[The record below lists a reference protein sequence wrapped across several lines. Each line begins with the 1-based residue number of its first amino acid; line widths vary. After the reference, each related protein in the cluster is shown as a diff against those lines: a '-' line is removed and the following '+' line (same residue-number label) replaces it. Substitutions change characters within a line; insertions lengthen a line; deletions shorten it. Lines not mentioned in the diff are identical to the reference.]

1 MNTFYI
7 TTPIYYPNAR
17 PHVGS
22 AYTTIVCDV
31 LARYKRMCGYDV
43 AFLTGT
49 DEHGEKL
56 ERAAV
61 AAGQSPSQFV
71 AEKRKLFVQLWEKLG
86 IPVSVYPQ
94 GKPDSLRFIY
104 TDHPDHITSV
114 QRLLKLAQK
123 NSPGVIYKGQYQ
135 GRYCVSDERY
145 ISDGSEPADCDI
157 CGRPTELISEENYF
171 FKLSAFQNRLLE
183 LYEKHPEFVQPAY
196 RRNEVKSFV
205 KGGLRDISVSR
216 KRLKWGIPWPDDPE
230 QVFYVW
236 YDALTSYM
244 TGIGYAQ
251 GDQGNEEFQKYW
263 RNRPGESEL
272 VHMIGKDILRFHA
285 VYWPAFIMAAYPDQ
299 PEMLPTTVFAH
310 GWIYYEQDKMSK
322 SKGNV
327 VYPEPIIDALDSF
340 GAPGNDALRY
350 YLLREAPFGQD
361 TSFSYEGLIQ
371 RYNSDLANDLGNLAN
386 RTIAMLNRY
395 FYGKLPSP
403 MVDWA
408 TVAAAIDGDPVAQRR
423 LAEFPFVF
431 DSGTVELVQKSQ
443 ILRYSVEARFKQY
456 EISYV
461 LANTWGSIEEEEPLG
476 LLAATNKYLT
486 DQAPWTLAEHNLE
499 ANRDRIA
506 TILCTAAEALRF
518 VAIVLAPVM
527 PHATRRLWRQLGCE
541 EYLGKIEDQRLDQ
554 LKWGA
559 LRPGTKIGKPEP
571 IFPRL
576 DKPKTL
582 AKLDELAEAD
592 RERDKTVG
600 ALRPAAEGLRA
611 TGREAP
617 LQGAPIRQA
626 PPQGAL
632 LQPDIMRA
640 DHERDKPQP
649 LAPSPQPPARD
660 LERDKPKE
668 AFIPVQTEKKPE
680 AVPSPQPPAPSPQ
693 SPALISIEDF
703 AKVDMRVGEVK
714 AAERVP
720 GASKLLKLMVDIGT
734 EVRQLV
740 AGIAEYYQPEN
751 LIGMKVVVV
760 TNLPP
765 RKVRGVESNGMI
777 VAAVVGEQGRP
788 VLVTFKE
795 DVENGARLR

>member
-1 MNTFYI
+1 MKTFYI

-56 ERAAV
+56 ERAAA

-71 AEKRKLFVQLWEKLG
+71 AEKRELFVKLWKDLG
-86 IPVSVYPQ
+86 IEVSEYPYADLER
-94 GKPDSLRFIY
+94 DSLRFIP
-104 TDHPDHITSV
+104 TTHPDHEKSV
-114 QRLLKLAQK
+114 QRMLKRAQK
-123 NSPGVIYKGQYQ
+123 NSPGVIYKGKYQ
-135 GRYCVSDERY
+135 GRYCVPDERY
-145 ISDGSEPADCDI
+145 ISDGAEPANCDI
-157 CGRPTELISEENYF
+157 CGRPAELISEENYF
-171 FKLSAFQNRLLE
+171 FKLSAFQDRLLE
-183 LYEKHPEFVQPAY
+183 LYEKHPELVQPDY

-205 KGGLRDISVSR
+205 KSGLRDISVSR

-251 GDQGNEEFQKYW
+251 GENGNEEFRKYW
-263 RNRPGESEL
+263 RNKPGESEL

-285 VYWPAFIMAAYPDQ
+285 VYWPAFIMAAYPGQ
-299 PEMLPTTVFAH
+299 PEMLPSTVFAH

-327 VYPEPIIDALDSF
+327 VYPEPIIEALDSF

-350 YLLREAPFGQD
+350 YLLCDATFGQD
-361 TSFSYEGLIQ
+361 MSFSYDALIQ

-386 RTIAMLNRY
+386 RTITMIHRCFDALIPQPPAQPIDKEVDFLKGQFFGLKEYETSWTGQRPQSLIVGTSPQLV
-395 FYGKLPSP
+395 FY
-403 MVDWA
+403 
-408 TVAAAIDGDPVAQRR
+408 RR
-423 LAEFPFVF
+423 AF
-431 DSGTVELVQKSQ
+431 DSYSPSLAVTVTRVLISWMN
-443 ILRYSVEARFKQY
+443 QY
-456 EISYV
+456 
-461 LANTWGSIEEEEPLG
+461 LAKREPWKLSES
-476 LLAATNKYLT
+476 ATDEDL
-486 DQAPWTLAEHNLE
+486 
-499 ANRDRIA
+499 
-506 TILCTAAEALRF
+506 EALRLALYTVTELLRA
-518 VAIVLAPVM
+518 VAVLVYPIIPAS
-527 PHATRRLWRQLGCE
+527 AERLWKQLGCE
-541 EYLGKIEDQRLDQ
+541 GELKDQRIDQ
-554 LKWGA
+554 LKWGD
-559 LRPGTKIGKPEP
+559 LKPGTKVGKPEP

-576 DKPKTL
+576 DKAKTL
-582 AKLDELAEAD
+582 ARLDEFAEADREREKPAVGALGQAPLHEAPLRAELAEAD
-592 RERDKTVG
+592 RERDK
-600 ALRPAAEGLRA
+600 
-611 TGREAP
+611 
-617 LQGAPIRQA
+617 
-626 PPQGAL
+626 
-632 LQPDIMRA
+632 
-640 DHERDKPQP
+640 P
-649 LAPSPQPPARD
+649 LAPSPQSPVRN
-660 LERDKPKE
+660 KSKE

-680 AVPSPQPPAPSPQ
+680 AAPTTGAEQRIPSPQPQAPSPQPPGV
-693 SPALISIEDF
+693 ISIEDF

-720 GASKLLKLMVDIGT
+720 GAAKLLKLMVDIGT

-765 RKVRGVESNGMI
+765 RKLRGVESNGMI
-777 VAAVVGEQGRP
+777 VAATVGEQGRP

-795 DVENGARLR
+795 DVANGARLK

>member
-1 MNTFYI
+1 MSTFYI

-56 ERAAV
+56 ERAAA
-61 AAGQSPSQFV
+61 AAGQSPRQFV
-71 AEKRKLFVQLWEKLG
+71 EEKRKLFVQLWEKLG
-86 IPVSVYPQ
+86 IPVIVYPE

-104 TDHPDHITSV
+104 TDHADHVNSV

-123 NSPGVIYKGQYQ
+123 NLPGVIYKGKYE

-157 CGRPTELISEENYF
+157 CGRPAELISEENYF
-171 FKLSAFQNRLLE
+171 FKLSAFQDRLLE
-183 LYEKHPEFVQPAY
+183 LYEKHPEFVRPDY

-251 GDQGNEEFQKYW
+251 GPVPSGTEQGENGNEEFRKYW
-263 RNRPGESEL
+263 RNKPGESEL

-285 VYWPAFIMAAYPDQ
+285 VYWPAFIMAAFPDQ

-386 RTIAMLNRY
+386 RTITMINNYLEGVVPPWPKAPLEDDALFKIDSMRDLQEE
-395 FYGKLPSP
+395 
-403 MVDWA
+403 
-408 TVAAAIDGDPVAQRR
+408 AAKILSEYRARLDAFDFSRGLEAAWRLIGLVNEFLVLKAPWVIGRR
-423 LAEFPFVF
+423 LDLSRGEWVTESRTRQQLDP
-431 DSGTVELVQKSQ
+431 
-443 ILRYSVEARFKQY
+443 ILYTS
-456 EISYV
+456 
-461 LANTWGSIEEEEPLG
+461 
-476 LLAATNKYLT
+476 
-486 DQAPWTLAEHNLE
+486 
-499 ANRDRIA
+499 
-506 TILCTAAEALRF
+506 AEAVRICAVVLCP
-518 VAIVLAPVM
+518 IV
-527 PHATRRLWRQLGCE
+527 PHASEKIWTQLGCDK
-541 EYLGKIEDQRLDQ
+541 YLGKIEDQRIDQ
-554 LKWGA
+554 LEWRG
-559 LRPGTKIGKPEP
+559 LRPGTKVCKPEP

-576 DKPKTL
+576 EKAKAL
-582 AKLDELAEAD
+582 AKLDEFAEAD
-592 RERDKTVG
+592 RERDKAVG
-600 ALRPAAEGLRA
+600 AL
-611 TGREAP
+611 REAP
-617 LQGAPIRQA
+617 LQ
-626 PPQGAL
+626 
-632 LQPDIMRA
+632 
-640 DHERDKPQP
+640 
-649 LAPSPQPPARD
+649 
-660 LERDKPKE
+660 ERDKPKE
-668 AFIPVQTEKKPE
+668 AFVHVQTEKKPE
-680 AVPSPQPPAPSPQ
+680 AAPTTGPENRIPSPQPPAPSPQ
-693 SPALISIEDF
+693 PLAPGLISIEDF

-714 AAERVP
+714 AAERVA

-740 AGIAEYYQPEN
+740 AGLAEYYQPEN

-765 RKVRGVESNGMI
+765 RKLRGVESNGMI
-777 VAAVVGEQGRP
+777 VAATMGEQGRP

>member
-1 MNTFYI
+1 MKTFYI

-31 LARYKRMCGYDV
+31 LARYKRMCGYAV

-56 ERAAV
+56 ERAAA

-71 AEKRKLFVQLWEKLG
+71 TEKRKLFVQLWEKLG
-86 IPVSVYPQ
+86 IPVSVYGGTATHGCAGT
-94 GKPDSLRFIY
+94 GKSACATPEGEPDSLRFIY
-104 TDHPDHITSV
+104 TTHPDHEKSVRRMLLRAKENGYITK
-114 QRLLKLAQK
+114 R
-123 NSPGVIYKGQYQ
+123 QYE

-145 ISDGSEPADCDI
+145 ISDGAEPANCDI
-157 CGRPTELISEENYF
+157 CGRPAELVSEENYF
-171 FKLSAFQNRLLE
+171 FKLSQFGGEDGPLMM
-183 LYEKHPEFVQPAY
+183 LYRDKPGFVQPEY
-196 RRNEVKSFV
+196 RMNEVKSFV
-205 KGGLRDISVSR
+205 KSGLRDISVSR

-244 TGIGYAQ
+244 TGVGYAQ
-251 GDQGNEEFQKYW
+251 GENGNQEFQKYW
-263 RNRPGESEL
+263 RNKPGESEL

-327 VYPEPIIDALDSF
+327 VYPEPIVDALDSF

-386 RTIAMLNRY
+386 RTISMINRY
-395 FYGKLPSP
+395 FGGTLPFHDLNSLPDPPRGLFRLTESGARDATNTFCESFGDYRLSRALEAVWKFIGSVNARLVHISP
-403 MVDWA
+403 WALAQVDFERNKPW
-408 TVAAAIDGDPVAQRR
+408 
-423 LAEFPFVF
+423 
-431 DSGTVELVQKSQ
+431 
-443 ILRYSVEARFKQY
+443 
-456 EISYV
+456 
-461 LANTWGSIEEEEPLG
+461 
-476 LLAATNKYLT
+476 LAATLYT
-486 DQAPWTLAEHNLE
+486 T
-499 ANRDRIA
+499 
-506 TILCTAAEALRF
+506 AEALRHC
-518 VAIVLAPVM
+518 AVLLYPVM
-527 PHATRRLWRQLGCE
+527 PEGAERIWNQLGCKGE
-541 EYLGKIEDQRLDQ
+541 INGRWLEKNAEGQLK
-554 LKWGA
+554 LKWGQ
-559 LRPGTKIGKPEP
+559 LNPGTRVGKPEP

-576 DKPKTL
+576 DKAKTL

-592 RERDKTVG
+592 RERDKPAVG
-600 ALRPAAEGLRA
+600 ALGQ
-611 TGREAP
+611 AP
-617 LQGAPIRQA
+617 LQPE
-626 PPQGAL
+626 L
-632 LQPDIMRA
+632 T
-640 DHERDKPQP
+640 
-649 LAPSPQPPARD
+649 ARD
-660 LERDKPKE
+660 REVDKPKE
-668 AFIPVQTEKKPE
+668 AFIPVQTDKKPE
-680 AVPSPQPPAPSPQ
+680 AAPTTKPEQRNPSPQPPAPSPQ
-693 SPALISIEDF
+693 PPAPSVISIEDF

-740 AGIAEYYQPEN
+740 AGIAEHYQPEN

-765 RKVRGVESNGMI
+765 RKLRGVESNGMI
-777 VAAVVGEQGRP
+777 VAAMAGEHGRP

-795 DVENGARLR
+795 EVENGARLR

>member
-1 MNTFYI
+1 MSTFYL

-56 ERAAV
+56 ERAAA

-86 IPVSVYPQ
+86 IPVSEYPYTG
-94 GKPDSLRFIY
+94 GKPDSLRFIN
-104 TDHPDHITSV
+104 TTHPDHERSV
-114 QRLLKLAQK
+114 QRLLIRARERGFVDKRR
-123 NSPGVIYKGQYQ
+123 YE
-135 GRYCVSDERY
+135 GRYCIFDERY
-145 ISDGSEPADCDI
+145 ISEGTEPVNCDI
-157 CGRPTELISEENYF
+157 CGRPAELISEENYF
-171 FKLSAFQNRLLE
+171 FKLSAFQDRLLE
-183 LYEKHPEFVQPAY
+183 LYEKHPEFVQPDY

-205 KGGLRDISVSR
+205 KSGLRDISISR

-251 GDQGNEEFQKYW
+251 GENGNAEFQKYW
-263 RNRPGESEL
+263 RNKPGESEL
-272 VHMIGKDILRFHA
+272 VHMMAKDILRFHA

-371 RYNSDLANDLGNLAN
+371 RYNSDLANGLGNLAK
-386 RTIAMLNRY
+386 RTLTMLHQFCDGSVPSPPAEDRDRAIWDADPLTDYVCREAFDHFEFSSALSALWVYVSQADNLISKNKPWELAKTISPNNHETLRGTLY
-395 FYGKLPSP
+395 RATQALQTVSVLIYPIMPTSAEGLWKQLGHPRSLREVETLRHVDGKLRIP
-403 MVDWA
+403 
-408 TVAAAIDGDPVAQRR
+408 
-423 LAEFPFVF
+423 L
-431 DSGTVELVQKSQ
+431 
-443 ILRYSVEARFKQY
+443 
-456 EISYV
+456 
-461 LANTWGSIEEEEPLG
+461 IEP
-476 LLAATNKYLT
+476 
-486 DQAPWTLAEHNLE
+486 D
-499 ANRDRIA
+499 
-506 TILCTAAEALRF
+506 
-518 VAIVLAPVM
+518 
-527 PHATRRLWRQLGCE
+527 
-541 EYLGKIEDQRLDQ
+541 
-554 LKWGA
+554 
-559 LRPGTKIGKPEP
+559 TKVGKPEP

-576 DKPKTL
+576 DKAATL
-582 AKLDELAEAD
+582 VKLDEFAEAD
-592 RERDKTVG
+592 RN
-600 ALRPAAEGLRA
+600 
-611 TGREAP
+611 
-617 LQGAPIRQA
+617 
-626 PPQGAL
+626 
-632 LQPDIMRA
+632 
-640 DHERDKPQP
+640 
-649 LAPSPQPPARD
+649 
-660 LERDKPKE
+660 RDKPKE
-668 AFIPVQTEKKPE
+668 ALIPVQTEKKPE
-680 AVPSPQPPAPSPQ
+680 AAATSAPESQAPSPQSLAPSPQPPAPT
-693 SPALISIEDF
+693 LISIEDF

-714 AAERVP
+714 AAEHVP
-720 GASKLLKLMVDIGT
+720 GAAKLLKLMVDIGT

-740 AGIAEYYQPEN
+740 AGLAEHYQPEN

-760 TNLPP
+760 TNLQP
-765 RKVRGVESNGMI
+765 RKLRGVESNGMI
-777 VAAVVGEQGRP
+777 VAASAGEGGRP

-795 DVENGARLR
+795 GVANGARLK

>member
-1 MNTFYI
+1 MSTFYL

-56 ERAAV
+56 ERAAA

-71 AEKRKLFVQLWEKLG
+71 AEKRELFVQLWEKLG
-86 IPVSVYPQ
+86 IPVSVYPD

-104 TDHPDHITSV
+104 TTHPDHARSV
-114 QRLLKLAQK
+114 QRLLVRARERGFVDKRR
-123 NSPGVIYKGQYQ
+123 YE

-145 ISDGSEPADCDI
+145 ISEGTDPANCDI
-157 CGRPTELISEENYF
+157 CGRPAELISEENYF
-171 FKLSAFQNRLLE
+171 FKLSDFQDRLLE
-183 LYEKHPEFVQPAY
+183 LYDKHPEFVQPDY

-205 KGGLRDISVSR
+205 KSGLRDISVSR

-230 QVFYVW
+230 QVVYVW

-251 GDQGNEEFQKYW
+251 GENGNEEFRKYW
-263 RNRPGESEL
+263 RNKPGESEIF
-272 VHMIGKDILRFHA
+272 HMIGKDILRFHA

-386 RTIAMLNRY
+386 RTITMINSYLEGLAPPRPEAPLEDDALLEIDTTRE
-395 FYGKLPSP
+395 LERE
-403 MVDWA
+403 
-408 TVAAAIDGDPVAQRR
+408 AANILKEYRTR
-423 LAEFPFVF
+423 LGAF
-431 DSGTVELVQKSQ
+431 DFSHG
-443 ILRYSVEARFKQY
+443 
-456 EISYV
+456 
-461 LANTWGSIEEEEPLG
+461 
-476 LLAATNKYLT
+476 
-486 DQAPWTLAEHNLE
+486 LE
-499 ANRDRIA
+499 AAWRLVGLVNEYLVSKEPWVIGRQLDLSKGHYVTESRSKQLLNPILYTSAEAVRISAVLLCPVLPHAADRI
-506 TILCTAAEALRF
+506 
-518 VAIVLAPVM
+518 
-527 PHATRRLWRQLGCE
+527 WNQLGCDK
-541 EYLGKIEDQRLDQ
+541 YLGKIEDQRIDQ
-554 LKWGA
+554 LKWGG
-559 LRPGTKIGKPEP
+559 LRPGTKVGKPEP

-576 DKPKTL
+576 DKAATL

-592 RERDKTVG
+592 RERDKAVG
-600 ALRPAAEGLRA
+600 AL
-611 TGREAP
+611 REAP
-617 LQGAPIRQA
+617 LQAN
-626 PPQGAL
+626 
-632 LQPDIMRA
+632 
-640 DHERDKPQP
+640 
-649 LAPSPQPPARD
+649 LAEAQR
-660 LERDKPKE
+660 ERDKPKE

-680 AVPSPQPPAPSPQ
+680 VVSKSASESRAPSPQPPAPSPQ
-693 SPALISIEDF
+693 SPAPGLISIEDF

-714 AAERVP
+714 AAEHVP

-740 AGIAEYYQPEN
+740 AGLAEYYQPEN
-751 LIGMKVVVV
+751 LVGMKVVVV

-765 RKVRGVESNGMI
+765 RKLRGVESNGMI
-777 VAAVVGEQGRP
+777 VAASVGEQGRP

-795 DVENGARLR
+795 DVANGARLR

>member
-1 MNTFYI
+1 MRTFYI

-71 AEKRKLFVQLWEKLG
+71 AEKRELFVQLWEKLG
-86 IPVSVYPQ
+86 IPVSVYPD
-94 GKPDSLRFIY
+94 GKPDTLRFIY

-114 QRLLKLAQK
+114 QRMLKLAQK
-123 NSPGVIYKGQYQ
+123 NSPGVIYKGKYE

-157 CGRPTELISEENYF
+157 CGRPAELISEENYF
-171 FKLSAFQNRLLE
+171 FKLSAFQDRLLE
-183 LYEKHPEFVQPAY
+183 LYEQHPEFVQPY
-196 RRNEVKSFV
+196 FRRNEVKSFV
-205 KGGLRDISVSR
+205 KSGLRDISVSR

-251 GDQGNEEFQKYW
+251 GPVPSGTGQGESGNEEFRKYW
-263 RNRPGESEL
+263 RNKPGESEL

-327 VYPEPIIDALDSF
+327 VYPEPIVDALDSF

-361 TSFSYEGLIQ
+361 LSFSYEGLIQ
-371 RYNSDLANDLGNLAN
+371 RYNSDLANGLGNLAS
-386 RTIAMLNRY
+386 RTLAMILKYCGGKVPDFAEFRERVPGWDRGLKWDTLAREVSAAYDAFALSSAAEKIWRVISHYGDEFLAMHQPWTHAENPERRY
-395 FYGKLPSP
+395 F
-403 MVDWA
+403 VDGVLYLA
-408 TVAAAIDGDPVAQRR
+408 FEAVRAAAI
-423 LAEFPFVF
+423 LAYPIVP
-431 DSGTVELVQKSQ
+431 T
-443 ILRYSVEARFKQY
+443 
-456 EISYV
+456 
-461 LANTWGSIEEEEPLG
+461 
-476 LLAATNKYLT
+476 ATEKIW
-486 DQAPWTLAEHNLE
+486 A
-499 ANRDRIA
+499 
-506 TILCTAAEALRF
+506 
-518 VAIVLAPVM
+518 
-527 PHATRRLWRQLGCE
+527 QLGCE
-541 EYLGKIEDQRLDQ
+541 AYLGKIQDQRIDQ
-554 LKWGA
+554 LNWGA
-559 LRPGTKIGKPEP
+559 LKSGTQVGKPEP

-576 DKPKTL
+576 DKATTL

-592 RERDKTVG
+592 RERDKPTVG
-600 ALRPAAEGLRA
+600 AVRPAAQSLRA

-617 LQGAPIRQA
+617 LQAN
-626 PPQGAL
+626 
-632 LQPDIMRA
+632 
-640 DHERDKPQP
+640 
-649 LAPSPQPPARD
+649 LA
-660 LERDKPKE
+660 ERDKPKE

-680 AVPSPQPPAPSPQ
+680 AAATSASESRGPSPQPPAPSPQ
-693 SPALISIEDF
+693 SPAPTLISIEDF

-714 AAERVP
+714 AAEHVP

-740 AGIAEYYQPEN
+740 AGLAEYYQPEN

-765 RKVRGVESNGMI
+765 RKLRGVESNGMI
-777 VAAVVGEQGRP
+777 VAATVGEQGRP

-795 DVENGARLR
+795 DVANGAKLK